1 MELELWLS
9 LVALFFT
16 GGLTPGPAVML
27 VLASSFRYGFK
38 PALLPALGVASANVV
53 WLVLAASG
61 TAALFEIYPRAT
73 LALKIL
79 GILVL
84 GWMALSVMFG
94 PLPRLEP
101 DPEDAPKRGQLYA
114 KGVLLQ
120 NHLAHASRLF
130 RHVATYVFSNGGT
143 ARAAIFDDVSHR
155 HNFGV
160 IWPVSI
166 CLCSAI
172 YSAIFTESKNGTHFQ
187 HSYRRY
193 YDFIRSICCAFHII
207 ALVKTGC
214 GAIRPAN
221 IKG

>member
-38 PALLPALGVASANVV
+38 PALLPALGVASANVF

-73 LALKIL
+73 LALKFL

-84 GWMALSVMFG
+84 GWMALSVILG

-101 DPEDAPKRGQLYA
+101 DPQDAPKRGRLYA
-114 KGVLLQ
+114 KGLLLQ
-120 NHLAHASRLF
+120 ITSPMPLVYFGMLLPMFFQTDTPLAPQFLTMLVTVTILELF
-130 RHVATYVFSNGGT
+130 GLSVYAY
-143 ARAAIFDDVSHR
+143 AAQSIRRFLQNPRTGRIF
-155 HNFGV
+155 NILIGV
-160 IWPVSI
+160 IMILSGLFAVLST
-166 CLCSAI
+166 S
-172 YSAIFTESKNGTHFQ
+172 
-187 HSYRRY
+187 
-193 YDFIRSICCAFHII
+193 
-207 ALVKTGC
+207 
-214 GAIRPAN
+214 
-221 IKG
+221 